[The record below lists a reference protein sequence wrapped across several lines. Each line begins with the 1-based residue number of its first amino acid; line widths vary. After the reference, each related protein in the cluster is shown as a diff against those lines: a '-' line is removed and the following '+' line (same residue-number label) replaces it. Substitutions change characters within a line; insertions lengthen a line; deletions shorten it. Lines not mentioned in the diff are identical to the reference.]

1 MRTLYEITVKISV
14 IAESLEEAKSLIDND
29 LDFAMVSND
38 DSTMQNYYITNE
50 HDFRVLSYDIEEE

>member
-29 LDFAMVSND
+29 LDFAMMSND

>member
-50 HDFRVLSYDIEEE
+50 HASRVLNED